1 MSETISTSKQGNQN
15 ARRHGL
21 TSNIVLAHQLND
33 FNTLRNELLE
43 QCKPEGV
50 IEMTAFERVLSARWN
65 MFRAQEAEADLLFE
79 CDPDQ
84 DPLTNPKTRPLADLF
99 SRYYARFEG
108 SYNRALKQLKDFQTN
123 RSIEILKANPET
135 DQKTLPPLTELQKIQ
150 RFAKRTPPK
159 KVGLT
164 PDEMLAGFAE
174 ADRQEI
180 RKMSHNI
187 GCPVPELL
195 LRMARYAWKNQNQPR
210 QQA

>member
-1 MSETISTSKQGNQN
+1 MSEITPKQGNQN

-33 FNTLRNELLE
+33 FNTLRNELLA

-50 IEMTAFERVLSARWN
+50 IEQTAFERVLAARWN
-65 MFRAQEAEADLLFE
+65 MFRAQEAEADLLDQCE
-79 CDPDQ
+79 PDQ
-84 DPLTNPKTRPLADLF
+84 DPLTNPKTRPVADLF
-99 SRYYARFEG
+99 SRYYTRFEG

-123 RSIEILKANPET
+123 RAIETLKANPET

-164 PDEMLAGFAE
+164 
-174 ADRQEI
+174 
-180 RKMSHNI
+180 
-187 GCPVPELL
+187 
-195 LRMARYAWKNQNQPR
+195 
-210 QQA
+210 

>member
-1 MSETISTSKQGNQN
+1 MSENTSTPKQGNQN

-33 FNTLRNELLE
+33 FNTLRNELLA

-50 IEMTAFERVLSARWN
+50 IETTAFERVLTARWN
-65 MFRAQEAEADLLFE
+65 MFRAQEAEAALLFE
-79 CDPDQ
+79 CAEDQ
-84 DPLTNPKTRPLADLF
+84 DPLTDPKTRQLADLF
-99 SRYYARFEG
+99 SRYYTRFEG

-123 RSIEILKANPET
+123 RAIETLKTNPET
-135 DQKTLPPLTELQKIQ
+135 DQRTLPPLTELQKIQ

-164 PDEMLAGFAE
+164 EEEMLAGFAE

-180 RKMSHNI
+180 KKMARNV
-187 GCPVPELL
+187 GCPVPVLL
-195 LRMARYAWKNQNQPR
+195 LRMARFAWKNNTPK
-210 QQA
+210 AA

>member
-1 MSETISTSKQGNQN
+1 MSEITSRQGNQN

-33 FNTLRNELLE
+33 FNNLRNELLE
-43 QCKPEGV
+43 QCRPEGV
-50 IEMTAFERVLSARWN
+50 IEQTAFERVLAARWN
-65 MFRAQEAEADLLFE
+65 MFRAQEAEAGLLDQCE
-79 CDPDQ
+79 PDQ
-84 DPLTNPKTRPLADLF
+84 DPLTNPATRPLADLF
-99 SRYYARFEG
+99 SRYYTRFEG

-123 RSIEILKANPET
+123 RAIETLKANPET

-150 RFAKRTPPK
+150 RFAKRTPPR

-164 PDEMLAGFAE
+164 EDDMLAGFPE

-180 RKMSHNI
+180 KKMCRNI

-195 LRMARYAWKNQNQPR
+195 LRMARYAWKNNPH
-210 QQA
+210 

>member
-1 MSETISTSKQGNQN
+1 
-15 ARRHGL
+15 
-21 TSNIVLAHQLND
+21 
-33 FNTLRNELLE
+33 
-43 QCKPEGV
+43 
-50 IEMTAFERVLSARWN
+50 MTAFERILNARWN

-135 DQKTLPPLTELQKIQ
+135 DQRTLPPLTELQKIQ

-164 PDEMLAGFAE
+164 QDEMLAGFAE